1 MQYGAHATLTLS
13 CCIWNVQGRKWLCFR
28 HGFLACSCLF
38 LPTAAY
44 PAPLR
49 RLNLTCCLVATAA
62 AAGDGGSTSR
72 QLVPLLLSLDLLPLL
87 ASVLHG
93 WVVRLRAEHQQFG
106 GGSTEAEPSAEG
118 AQESAGAADLATG
131 APAAAE
137 AGGEEDPPSAVI
149 APPAPDSPAQWEEK
163 AVAAAEVTQEAA
175 MQALGLLEALQASKA
190 GVAWSVTK
198 CPVARRVRIDAE
210 AAAGLAGTLL
220 CRTKHLLVHTLRRR
234 IPRAMR
240 PSMHQV
246 GACGWRVPSWLWAEP
261 WHNVWRALVTFH
273 VVPP

>member
-1 MQYGAHATLTLS
+1 M
-13 CCIWNVQGRKWLCFR
+13 
-28 HGFLACSCLF
+28 
-38 LPTAAY
+38 
-44 PAPLR
+44 
-49 RLNLTCCLVATAA
+49 ATAA
-62 AAGDGGSTSR
+62 AAGDGGATSR

-93 WVVRLRAEHQQFG
+93 WVVRLRAEHQQFGG

-175 MQALGLLEALQASKA
+175 MEALGLLEALQASK
-190 GVAWSVTK
+190 
-198 CPVARRVRIDAE
+198 P
-210 AAAGLAGTLL
+210 LAG
-220 CRTKHLLVHTLRRR
+220 
-234 IPRAMR
+234 
-240 PSMHQV
+240 
-246 GACGWRVPSWLWAEP
+246 
-261 WHNVWRALVTFH
+261 
-273 VVPP
+273 